1 VENQAMS
8 SVMAYGALQPFD
20 ELMKNT

>member
-20 ELMKNT
+20 ELFKNT